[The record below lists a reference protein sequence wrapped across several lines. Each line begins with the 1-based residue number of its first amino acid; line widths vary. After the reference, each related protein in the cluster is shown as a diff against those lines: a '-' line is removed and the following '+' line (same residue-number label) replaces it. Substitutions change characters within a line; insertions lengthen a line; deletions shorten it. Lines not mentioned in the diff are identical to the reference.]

1 MSNKKTTML
10 TPQQK
15 ADQLINKFLF
25 VNSESVELV
34 TGECDVIF
42 SLNKSDAIECAL
54 IHVNELIAEMRDN
67 ELNFQIKTPH
77 GVFVYWDVVKHEI
90 KQKQ

>member
-1 MSNKKTTML
+1 MSNNKQ

-54 IHVNELIAEMRDN
+54 IAVDEIVAEMRDN
-67 ELNFQIKTPH
+67 DMNFQSKTPH
-77 GVFVYWDVVKHEI
+77 GVYAYWVVVKHEI
-90 KQKQ
+90 KEQQ